1 MSATVKKVVKLSYE
15 QYHDLITTGKTTDKD
30 GNEHIYDSTGETSYN
45 VYGYDELM
53 TLNNKIDNVLTRPFK
68 VLHNPY
74 SIEELDTIIARL
86 RKTYNETD
94 SVVGF
99 RCIMKKGQQL
109 KTNGNYNMYLNE
121 TLREYDYTC
130 ENDNEMI
137 SIVLFAK
144 SGSLN
149 VTNDLI
155 QFKNNIETYIEQQL
169 TAINIDDNLYYST
182 NLLTVLNIE
191 LNTNQY
197 CEELRCNSVVTP
209 TTSASI
215 PTICVIAKRVKFLGT
230 TLGGAFAYNNT
241 KMEEANFDTVTKII
255 CNYSKQ
261 PFANLSNKN
270 LVLKFPNLLKIIPSN
285 NYSNDGN
292 VIFSNVKHLI
302 IGEKLESLESFLF
315 GGTCGTIELYCKN
328 ATNNLI
334 KGQLCNENVSVEH
347 LYLCPDWNCPLS
359 IRGIKNI
366 TVENITEIF
375 NNLKDLTNEDSKTF
389 TIRSDLYDSL
399 SADTLA
405 IATNKNWTIAYA

>member
-1 MSATVKKVVKLSYE
+1 MDVKKIVELTNE
-15 QYHDLITTGKTTDKD
+15 QYETLLKTGQVEVD
-30 GNEHIYDSTGETSYN
+30 GETKIYDENITYICPTS
-45 VYGYDELM
+45 ESWSE
-53 TLNNKIDNVLTRPFK
+53 LNNKIDNVLIKPFK

-109 KTNGNYNMYLNE
+109 KTNANYNMYLNE

-149 VTNDLI
+149 VTSDLI

-169 TAINIDDNLYYST
+169 TVINIDDNLYYST

-209 TTSASI
+209 TTSSSI

-230 TLGGAFAYNNT
+230 ILGGAFAYNNA
-241 KMEEANFDTVTKII
+241 KMEEANFDTVTQII

-261 PFANLSNKN
+261 PFVNISNNN
-270 LVLKFPNLLKIIPSN
+270 LVLKFPNLLKIIPAN

-302 IGEKLESLESFLF
+302 IGEKLEALASFLF

-334 KGQLCNENVSVEH
+334 NGRLCNENVSVEH
-347 LYLCPDWNCPLS
+347 LYLCPDWNCPLN
-359 IRGIKNI
+359 IRGIKNM

-389 TIRSDLYDSL
+389 TIKSDLYDSL
-399 SADTLA
+399 SANILA